1 MYENNYAVQK
11 FKEGMQPVTGL
22 EIIKASTTTAA
33 EIADIISKPC
43 PPVIPETCEP
53 ALLPGVLAGV
63 AGHGRAAEEKGPV
76 DEQTARA
83 EGAPYRAKSASL
95 FSSAD
100 FSKRSGNTSTPLL
113 LVLRNRGSCN
123 YRDQREKVRGDL
135 GILGKPLREPSLHF
149 IDNLFREFLHIN
161 HRQHPL
167 PGLVASPQLYRPGGG
182 KWKESSMANV
192 QELQTAI
199 GEMLVARRNA
209 AYRKRDAGDPA
220 TLPGKDWA
228 GEGVLRSLPE
238 RADLR
243 PHSQIT

>member
-1 MYENNYAVQK
+1 M
-11 FKEGMQPVTGL
+11 TGL
-22 EIIKASTTTAA
+22 EIIKASTTTAG

-43 PPVIPETCEP
+43 PPVIPETCDRLSCRECWLAWLVTGEP
-53 ALLPGVLAGV
+53 P
-63 AGHGRAAEEKGPV
+63 EEKGRPMNRRP
-76 DEQTARA
+76 RA

-167 PGLVASPQLYRPGGG
+167 PGLVASPQLYRPGEGNG
-182 KWKESSMANV
+182 RRAAW
-192 QELQTAI
+192 QTYRNYRPRS
-199 GEMLVARRNA
+199 ARC
-209 AYRKRDAGDPA
+209 
-220 TLPGKDWA
+220 W
-228 GEGVLRSLPE
+228 
-238 RADLR
+238 
-243 PHSQIT
+243 